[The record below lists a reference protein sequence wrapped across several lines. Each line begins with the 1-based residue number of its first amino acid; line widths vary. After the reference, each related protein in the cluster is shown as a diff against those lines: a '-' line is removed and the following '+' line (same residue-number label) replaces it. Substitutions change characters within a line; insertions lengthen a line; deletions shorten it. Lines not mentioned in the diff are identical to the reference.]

1 MTNISKISSMGK
13 EQKLLLKKS
22 MSKKAYKDYCRKYR
36 STMTLGRNY
45 GTRQMTSV
53 KDVER
58 MRKPVVIDDYEMTN
72 EEIERW

>member
-1 MTNISKISSMGK
+1 MTSISKISSMGK

-22 MSKKAYKDYCRKYR
+22 MSKKAYNDYCRKYR

-45 GTRQMTSV
+45 GTRRMASAQ
-53 KDVER
+53 DAER
-58 MRKPVVIDDYEMTN
+58 MRKTVVIDNYEMTN